1 MNLNQKS
8 FFDTPEKNPF
18 LSAISPIKE
27 AAAYEAIW
35 QSKILNNQNATF
47 KRIADYSRSS
57 NKLLSDIVDSQTIE
71 LYKKQIMNLVEEYDL
86 LNVGIKCRSTID
98 YPDWISAATNPLEIL
113 YYQGDWSLAYT
124 KSIAIIGSRKASD
137 LGIRRAKKLARQL
150 VKQGYT
156 IVSGLAEGIDTAA
169 HESALESGGRTIA
182 VIGTPLTHC
191 YPKKNKLL
199 QEKIAKDHLLI
210 SQVPFFK
217 YENQDFRANRHFFPE
232 RNATMSALTRASVII
247 EAGETSG
254 TLTQA
259 RAAIAQGRKLFIL
272 NSCFEN
278 PKITWPHRF
287 EEKGAVRVNNIE
299 DILQILE
306 DE

>member
-8 FFDTPEKNPF
+8 FFDVPEKNPF
-18 LSAISPIKE
+18 LSAVSLIKE

-35 QSKILNNQNATF
+35 QNKILNNQNATF

-57 NKLLSDIVDSQTIE
+57 NKLLSDIVDSKTIE
-71 LYKKQIMNLVEEYDL
+71 LYKRQIIDLVKKHGL

-98 YPDWISAATNPLEIL
+98 YPDWINAAANPLEIL
-113 YYQGDWSLAYT
+113 YYQGDWSLVYT

-137 LGIRRAKKLARQL
+137 LGIRRAKKLAHQL

-169 HESALESGGRTIA
+169 HESALKSGGRTIA

-191 YPKKNKLL
+191 YPQKNKLL
-199 QEKIAKDHLLI
+199 QERIAKDHLLI
-210 SQVPFFK
+210 SQVPFFR

-232 RNATMSALTRASVII
+232 RNATMSALTRASVIV

-259 RAAIAQGRKLFIL
+259 RAAIAQGRTLFIL

-287 EEKGAVRVNNIE
+287 EEKGAIRVNNIK
-299 DILQILE
+299 DILQVLK